1 MRAQAPLRQV
11 PEALHRRP
19 LARESAPRGLVRHNV
34 APPVRAGLEVRHA
47 GIVIINTAALVEEAA
62 VDVVPGR
69 VDEVAEERHSLA
81 SYCTPVG
88 SGSLKAVH

>member
-1 MRAQAPLRQV
+1 M
-11 PEALHRRP
+11 
-19 LARESAPRGLVRHNV
+19 
-34 APPVRAGLEVRHA
+34 APPVRAGLEIRDAV
-47 GIVIINTAALVEEAA
+47 VVDAALVEEAA